1 MDIGVLTSKI
11 EPLLGRFDMVERYGS
26 WLWIGGGLLALGV
39 IAPLLGAIARF
50 AVSLGIQTIRAP
62 LRWARGISN
71 ELAYVIH
78 RHGPG
83 FTRVIARPLAVAI
96 LIGAGYAV
104 STQLG
109 FKSKPPTSPPQQP
122 KIELNCSG
130 DVVPLSCPPR
140 R

>member
-1 MDIGVLTSKI
+1 MDIGGITSKLA
-11 EPLLGRFDMVERYGS
+11 PFLGRLDLMEGSGS
-26 WLWIGGGLLALGV
+26 WLWIGGGVLALGV
-39 IAPLLGAIARF
+39 VAPLLGAIARF
-50 AVSLGIQTIRAP
+50 AVSLGVQTIRAP
-62 LRWARGISN
+62 LRWTRGISN

-104 STQLG
+104 STQLE
-109 FKSKPPTSPPQQP
+109 FKSKPPTPHPHQP

-130 DVVPLSCPPR
+130 EVVPLSCPPR